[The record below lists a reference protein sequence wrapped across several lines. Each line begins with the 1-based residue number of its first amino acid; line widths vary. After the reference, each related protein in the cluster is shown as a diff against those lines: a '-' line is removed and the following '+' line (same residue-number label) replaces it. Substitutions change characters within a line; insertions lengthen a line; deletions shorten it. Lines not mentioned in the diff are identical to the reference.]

1 MKNVWKR
8 AGALALALCMA
19 AGLAG
24 CGEKSNKEENKTL
37 AQELGYGYLSEYSGI
52 GDLKMDYVNQ
62 VSTAQGKLYLYGEYY
77 DEQTYESGASFYERD
92 LASDSVREIPL
103 PELVSTDDSHEYV
116 QQLSVCADGSGYWIV
131 TNRYTFSM
139 AVPEEGFEEP
149 VAEEPDIPEPELAE
163 SAVDEP
169 VEPGLVIEPDEPAE
183 TLPVESGTPETK
195 YYAKRCDMTG
205 KVLQEIDLSEA
216 TKDMEYFYCQAVAQN
231 SAGDLYLASDN
242 VILCFGTDGSRKA
255 DVDTG
260 DMYVQSMVAAGDGTV
275 VMSGYDWQ
283 NGGLK
288 ILRLDGGNLV
298 PLEVEGLSPYGNTT
312 LYPGD
317 GSTLLLNDG
326 KLLYS
331 LDTAT
336 GQLTRQ
342 LSWLDSDINGSS
354 VAGVAASGE
363 DTVLVLLS
371 SYDRTDGIRYEL
383 GTLTKTPVD
392 QLPERTILT
401 LGAEYLDDTLQSAI
415 IRFNRN
421 SDTYR
426 ITLVDYSVYNTEED
440 YTAGAQQMDRDV
452 IAGNCPDILN
462 LTSGN
467 AQKYIAK
474 GALADLAVLM
484 EKDGEISR
492 DDLLSGPLKAYEKDG
507 KLYGMPFSFGV
518 NTLYASARLV
528 GDRDHWT
535 MSEMAEVIRGLDPE
549 VRIAMWYTQADFL
562 STMVYQNMNQFVDYG
577 SSSCS
582 FDTDSFR
589 ELLEVSSRLPA
600 SNDQM
605 MPETEAETDMYSG
618 DEMQKRQAGDLLL
631 SNGYCSGSYEVKNMY
646 RLYTADNG
654 IVRVGY
660 PTDNGNGAVL
670 NIYGGLAISSKCA
683 DPEGAWQFVKTMLS
697 DEVQQNQWSF
707 PVTRTAFDKVMADAM
722 KKESYQD
729 ENGETI
735 YVDSVGYIGEAEYT
749 IGELTQE
756 QADAF
761 LAYVNDATVSGN
773 YDTDILNIVT
783 EEAAAFFAGDKTAD
797 EVAKLIQNRVTI
809 YLGETS

>member
-8 AGALALALCMA
+8 AGALVLALCLA

-24 CGEKSNKEENKTL
+24 CGDKSNQEENKTL

-52 GDLKMDYVNQ
+52 DDLKMDYVSQ
-62 VSTAQGKLYLYGEYY
+62 VSAAQGKLYLYGEYY
-77 DEQTYESGASFYERD
+77 DETTYESGAVFYERD
-92 LASDSVREIPL
+92 LASNSVREIPL
-103 PELVSTDDSHEYV
+103 PELVSTEDSHEYV

-131 TNRYTFSM
+131 TNQYTFSM
-139 AVPEEGFEEP
+139 AVPGEEFEEP
-149 VAEEPDIPEPELAE
+149 VAEEPEAEPADSTVE
-163 SAVDEP
+163 EP
-169 VEPGLVIEPDEPAE
+169 FEPGLVIEPDEPVE
-183 TLPVESGTPETK
+183 TLPVESGAPETK

-205 KVLQEIDLSEA
+205 QVLQEIDLSEA
-216 TKDMEYFYCQAVAQN
+216 AADMDYFYCQAAVQDG
-231 SAGDLYLASDN
+231 AGDLYLASDN
-242 VILCFGTDGSRKA
+242 VILCFGADGSRKA
-255 DVDTG
+255 DIDTG
-260 DMYVQSMVAAGDGTV
+260 EMYIQSMVASGDGTIV
-275 VMSGYDWQ
+275 LSGYDWQ

-288 ILRLDGGNLV
+288 ITRVDGGNLV

-317 GSTLLLNDG
+317 GSTLLLSDG
-326 KLLYS
+326 TLLYS

-342 LSWLDSDINGSS
+342 LSWLDSDINGGS
-354 VAGVAASGE
+354 VAGVAANGA
-363 DTVLVLLS
+363 DTVLVLLT
-371 SYDRTDGIRYEL
+371 SYDRTNGVRYEL
-383 GTLTKTPVD
+383 GTLTKTPAE
-392 QLPERTILT
+392 QLPKRTILT
-401 LGAEYLDDTLQSAI
+401 LGAEYLDETLQSAI

-440 YTAGAQQMDRDV
+440 YTAGSKQMDRDV
-452 IAGNCPDILN
+452 IAGNCPDILS

-474 GALADLAVLM
+474 GALTDMAALM

-492 DDLLSGPLKAYEKDG
+492 DDLVSGPLQAYEKDG
-507 KLYGMPFSFGV
+507 KLYGMPFSFGI

-562 STMVYQNMNQFVDYG
+562 STMVYQNLNQFVDYG
-577 SSSCS
+577 SSSCN

-600 SNDQM
+600 SNEELT
-605 MPETEAETDMYSG
+605 PENDTDYFAS
-618 DEMQKRQAGDLLL
+618 DEMQKLQAGDLLVT
-631 SNGYCSGSYEVKNMY
+631 SGYCSGSYEVKNMY

-660 PTDNGNGAVL
+660 PSDSGNGAVL

-683 DPEGAWQFVKTMLS
+683 DPDGAWQFVKTMLS

-707 PVTRTAFDKVMADAM
+707 PVTRTAFDKVMAEAM
-722 KKESYQD
+722 KQDSYQN
-729 ENGETI
+729 ENGETV
-735 YVDSVGYIGEAEYT
+735 YVDSVGYIGEAEYK

-761 LAYVNDATVSGN
+761 LAYVNGATVSGN
-773 YDTDILNIVT
+773 YDADILNIVT
-783 EEAAAFFAGDKTAD
+783 EEAAAYFAGDKTAD